1 MKILL
6 TAIVAVVCSITAP
19 AQQNVVYTGTVI
31 DAASGTGIVGASIR
45 VQGTTKGTYSRSGG
59 SFRLPL
65 PPGPHTLRVRSL
77 GYGEVTVAIDPSNTT
92 LRISLPVS
100 AIEKGAVTV
109 QGDITAEEVIK
120 RAVARVDENA
130 ARIRSLER
138 LVYSKMRVDMSNS
151 TFFGEETDE
160 MDAITETFSRV
171 YERRQPGPSKKQTVI
186 VQRRQTRNVPA
197 ASNLAVFS
205 EDFDF
210 TQDELNL
217 LNVRLVTPLG
227 EDALDEY
234 AYRIVS
240 KRPIGKLLAYELAF
254 EPTSRLFP
262 GFEGTLVIVDGT
274 YQVIEA
280 RFAPTQETAF
290 PFLKGLQFE
299 QRYEQIN
306 DSVWVPTYQQIAAD
320 VRVKVIAGLADVVFK
335 VQAQAWAQ
343 DVKVNM
349 PIADSVFVSPVKKTT
364 TTTVSASTDG
374 DVAMSSDAPNITV
387 LPDADTARSEYWE
400 QNALAELS
408 NEERLIYRKQD
419 SLAMDSTRAKRKR
432 EDGPT
437 TVGTFSIARFGS
449 VGIGVT
455 PVLDYTTV
463 TGVLYGGELEIEG
476 GPIKA
481 QAGAAFGEQETKV
494 GNVGVT
500 ARIVNSGSTRI
511 DVTGQLYS
519 KVATVQKGRD
529 VLQRFSNLNLNN
541 LLYAQ
546 YVDFYRRDGFD
557 VGINAAF
564 DRISIAVLGE
574 SSRHF
579 AMPLTEPVDRE
590 TVLPDP
596 GAYDVVHVTA
606 SMGEPS
612 LLDNMIGLGWPV
624 FGSVTAGYGTESVT
638 GLAFRSLSAKLGAK
652 IPTFGIGYH
661 PMQLEINAEAGI
673 TSANT
678 PRQYQFSSL
687 RRYPFFGA
695 ASDLMTTPINRLGGT
710 EFVSVNAEHNFTD
723 LWWRAI
729 GLPTYN
735 GRGIDLIATGGAATY
750 VQRGIPLAASFR
762 STMGWYG
769 EAGFA
774 VSRIPTFISDLFFL
788 RFDARWPVGPVAA
801 PMGTFGWSIS
811 VSSPLL

>member
-6 TAIVAVVCSITAP
+6 TAIMAIVCSVTIT
-19 AQQNVVYTGTVI
+19 AQQNVVYTGTVV
-31 DAASGTGIVGASIR
+31 DASSGTGIAGASIR
-45 VQGTTKGTYSRSGG
+45 VKGTTKGTYSRSGG
-59 SFRLPL
+59 AFRLPL
-65 PPGPHTLRVRSL
+65 PPGQQTLLVRSL

-92 LRISLPVS
+92 LRIPLPVS

-130 ARIRSLER
+130 RRIQSMER
-138 LVYSKMRVDMSNS
+138 LVYSKMRVDMSN
-151 TFFGEETDE
+151 TTLFGEDTDE

-171 YERRQPGPSKKQTVI
+171 YEQRQPTPAKKQTVI

-210 TQDELNL
+210 TEDEINL

-240 KRPIGKLLAYELAF
+240 KRPIGKLIAYELAF

-306 DSVWVPTYQQIAAD
+306 DSIWVPTYQQIAAD
-320 VRVKVIAGLADVVFK
+320 VRVKVIAGLADILFK
-335 VQAQAWAQ
+335 VQAQSWAQ
-343 DVKVNM
+343 DVKVNQ
-349 PIADSVFVSPVKKTT
+349 PIADSIFKAPVKKPT

-374 DVAMSSDAPNITV
+374 DVEMTSDAPGITV

-408 NEERLIYRKQD
+408 NEERLVYRKQD

-432 EDGPT
+432 EDQPT
-437 TVGTFSIARFGS
+437 TVGTFSIARFGDVG
-449 VGIGVT
+449 VGIT
-455 PVLDYTTV
+455 PVLNYTTV
-463 TGVLYGGELEIEG
+463 TGLLYGGELEIAG
-476 GPIKA
+476 GPIRA
-481 QAGAAFGEQETKV
+481 SAMASFGEEETKV
-494 GNVGVT
+494 GSVGLT
-500 ARIVNSGSTRI
+500 ATIMQRGSTEVK
-511 DVTGQLYS
+511 VTGQVYS
-519 KVATVQKGRD
+519 KVASVQQGRN
-529 VLQRFSNLNLNN
+529 VLQRFSNLNLSN

-546 YVDFYRRDGFD
+546 YMDFYRRDGFD
-557 VGINAAF
+557 ISASASFGRFTFAA
-564 DRISIAVLGE
+564 LGE

-579 AMPLTEPVDRE
+579 TMPLTEPVDRE

-606 SMGEPS
+606 AVGEPS

-624 FGSVTAGYGTESVT
+624 FGSVTAGYGTETVT
-638 GLAFRSLSAKLGAK
+638 GLAFRSVSAKLGAK
-652 IPTFGIGYH
+652 IPTFSIGYH

-678 PRQYQFSSL
+678 PRQYQYSSM
-687 RRYPFFGA
+687 RRYPFFGSA
-695 ASDLMTTPINRLGGT
+695 TDLMTNPINRLGGT
-710 EFVSVNAEHNFTD
+710 EFVSVNAEHNFSD

-762 STMGWYG
+762 STAGWYG

-774 VSRIPTFISDLFFL
+774 VARIPTFISDLFFL

-801 PMGTFGWSIS
+801 PVGTFGWSIS
-811 VSSPLL
+811 ISSPLL

>member
-6 TAIVAVVCSITAP
+6 SGLLFVVCVIGA
-19 AQQNVVYTGTVI
+19 AADQNVVYTGTVV
-31 DAASGTGIVGASIR
+31 DATSGQVIAGASIR

-65 PPGPHTLRVRSL
+65 PPGPHTLQVRSL
-77 GYGEVTVAIDPSNTT
+77 GYGEVTVSIDPSNTN
-92 LRISLPVS
+92 LRIALPVS

-109 QGDITAEEVIK
+109 QGDITADEVIK

-138 LVYSKMRVDMSNS
+138 LIYSKMRVDMSN
-151 TFFGEETDE
+151 TEIFGEDTED

-171 YERRQPGPSKKQTVI
+171 YEQRQPAPSKKQTVI
-186 VQRRQTRNVPA
+186 VQRRQTRNIPA
-197 ASNLAVFS
+197 ASNLTVFS

-210 TQDELNL
+210 TEDELNL

-240 KRPIGKLLAYELAF
+240 KRPLGKLIAYELAF
-254 EPTSRLFP
+254 EPRSRLFP

-290 PFLKGLQFE
+290 PFLRGLQFE
-299 QRYEQIN
+299 QRYEQIG
-306 DSVWVPTYQQIAAD
+306 DSVWVPSYQQIAAD
-320 VRVKVIAGLADVVFK
+320 VRLKVIAGLADIVFR
-335 VQAQAWAQ
+335 VQTQAWAQ
-343 DVKVNM
+343 DVKVNE
-349 PIADSVFVSPVKKTT
+349 PIPDTVFKATTKKGTT
-364 TTTVSASTDG
+364 TISASTDG
-374 DVAMSSDAPNITV
+374 DVAMTSDMPGITV

-400 QNALAELS
+400 QHAFAELS

-419 SLAMDSTRAKRKR
+419 SLAADSTRTRR
-432 EDGPT
+432 RSDDGPR
-437 TVGTFSIARFGS
+437 TVGQFPIARIGD
-449 VGIGVT
+449 VGIGIT

-481 QAGAAFGEQETKV
+481 QAGAAFGEEETKV
-494 GNVGVT
+494 GNVGAT
-500 ARIVNSGSTRI
+500 ATLMNSGSTRI
-511 DVTGQLYS
+511 DVTGALYS

-557 VGINAAF
+557 VGVNATF
-564 DRISIAVLGE
+564 GRFTIAALGE
-574 SSRHF
+574 SSRH
-579 AMPLTEPVDRE
+579 ATMPLTEPVDRE

-596 GAYDVVHVTA
+596 GSYEVVHATV
-606 SMGEPS
+606 SIGQPS
-612 LLDNMIGLGWPV
+612 LLDNILGSGWPV
-624 FGSVTAGYGTESVT
+624 FGSVTFGAGRETVR
-638 GLAFRSLSAKLGAK
+638 GLEFSSLSAVLATRL
-652 IPTFGIGYH
+652 PTIGIGYH
-661 PMQLEINAEAGI
+661 PMQLDLQVEAGI
-673 TSANT
+673 TSIIT
-678 PRQYQFSSL
+678 PRQYQYSSL
-687 RRYPFFGA
+687 RRYPIFGGT
-695 ASDLMTTPINRLGGT
+695 SDLMTIPVNRLGGT
-710 EFVSVNAEHNFTD
+710 EFVAVHAEHNFTD

-750 VQRGIPLAASFR
+750 VQRGTPLVSSYR
-762 STMGWYG
+762 STEGWYG

-788 RFDARWPVGPVAA
+788 RFDARWPVGPVAT